1 MDPNEIKPIKE
12 GDNFLCIKSV
22 IMDTGEETYTKGRY
36 YTSEIDDCITDNEG
50 CKEHIWSTNSEKYFI
65 LANDIAQTCNH
76 NVEHPSHYT
85 QGGIECIDAM
95 ESAFGKEAVKNFCIC
110 NAFKYIWRFKS
121 KNGIEDVDK
130 AIWYL
135 NKYKQYENL

>member
-1 MDPNEIKPIKE
+1 MNPNKIKSIKK
-12 GDNFLCIKSV
+12 GDSFLCIKTV
-22 IMDTGEETYTKGRY
+22 IMDSGEEAYTKGKY
-36 YTSEIDDCITDNEG
+36 YTSEFDGCITDNAG
-50 CKEHIWSTNSEKYFI
+50 CGGHYWSINPEKYFVSFD
-65 LANDIAQTCNH
+65 DISQSCIS

-95 ESAFGKEAVKNFCIC
+95 ESAFGKEAVKDFCIC

-121 KNGIEDVDK
+121 KNGAEDIDK